1 MNNTKKIVAIFL
13 LVFIVGSIS
22 GIVGYSNA
30 KIINFEGCENSWLVR
45 SITFHDS
52 AEYVPNAI
60 EKKCTLWT
68 GKSFIKPRTH
78 ELTENQERAVEIATG
93 HLSYPTTIIEAKELE
108 CDGCFSVILQRDDNQ
123 QQFTI
128 TLDNWKIAN

>member
-1 MNNTKKIVAIFL
+1 MKNTKKIVAIFL

-30 KIINFEGCENSWLVR
+30 KITNFEECENSWLVR
-45 SITFHDS
+45 SITFYDY

-68 GKSFIKPRTH
+68 GKSFVKLRTH
-78 ELTENQERAVEIATG
+78 ELTENQERAVEIATA
-93 HLSYPTTIIEAKELE
+93 HLSYPTTIVEVKKLE
-108 CDGCFSVILQRDDNQ
+108 CYGCFSITLKRDDNQ
-123 QQFTI
+123 RQFTI
-128 TLDNWKIAN
+128 TLNNWKIAH